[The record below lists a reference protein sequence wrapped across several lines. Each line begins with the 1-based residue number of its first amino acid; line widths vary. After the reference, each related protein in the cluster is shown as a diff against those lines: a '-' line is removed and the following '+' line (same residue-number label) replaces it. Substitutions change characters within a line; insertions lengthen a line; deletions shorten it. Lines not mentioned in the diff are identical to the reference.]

1 MTKPLRKRYLVS
13 KNSFLFLLFLLALCV
28 FGSLLL
34 GKYGFTARDYIDY
47 FGTAV
52 RGQNL
57 DAYKI
62 IHTLVM
68 EIRLPRIIA
77 CVLIGASLAISGAA
91 YQAMFINPLVSPSIL
106 GVLSGA
112 GFGAAVGMFF
122 GLSETLIQ
130 LSTFAFGFAAV
141 VCVLAVSALYSRSG
155 SVIVLVLGGVISGS
169 LFTSLLSVL
178 KYAADPND
186 TLPAITYFLMG
197 SLGFASKSFLQI
209 SILPMFAGIL
219 LLAFSGKYLNA
230 LSLGEE
236 EAKSLGVDVRR
247 VKIFVILTATFVSA
261 LSVTIAGIIGW
272 IGLIVPHI
280 ARFIYGADNRAVLVS
295 SAMIGAIFLLFCDS
309 FSRLIFTFEI
319 PIGIVTSL
327 FGIPMFIVVLR
338 RAKKGF

>member
-1 MTKPLRKRYLVS
+1 MS
-13 KNSFLFLLFLLALCV
+13 KKAFAFLALLLALCV
-28 FGSLLL
+28 AGSLLL
-34 GKYGFTARDYIDY
+34 GKYGFGVEDYARYVL
-47 FGTAV
+47 ALL
-52 RGQNL
+52 RGESL
-57 DAYKI
+57 KDFEVIY
-62 IHTLVM
+62 TLLL
-68 EIRLPRIIA
+68 EIRLPRILA

-91 YQAMFINPLVSPSIL
+91 YQAMFVNPLVSPSIL

-122 GLSETLIQ
+122 KLNEYLIQ
-130 LSTFAFGFAAV
+130 LSTFGFGFLAV
-141 VCVLAVSALYSRSG
+141 AVALGVSALYSRSG

-186 TLPAITYFLMG
+186 ALPAITYFLMG
-197 SLGFASKSFLQI
+197 SLGFASKSFIQI
-209 SILPMFAGIL
+209 SILPMCAGVL
-219 LLAFSGKYLNA
+219 LLALSGKYLNA

-236 EAKSLGVDVRR
+236 EAKSLGVNTTR
-247 VKIFVILTATFVSA
+247 VKIFIILVATFISA
-261 LSVTIAGIIGW
+261 LSVTVAGIIGW

-280 ARFIYGADNRAVLVS
+280 ARFIFGADNRAVLAS

-327 FGIPMFIVVLR
+327 FGIPMFIIVLR
-338 RAKKGF
+338 RAKRSF

>member
-1 MTKPLRKRYLVS
+1 MSKRAFA
-13 KNSFLFLLFLLALCV
+13 FLALLLALCV
-28 FGSLLL
+28 AGSLLL
-34 GKYGFTARDYIDY
+34 GKYGFGAEDYARYVTALL
-47 FGTAV
+47 
-52 RGQNL
+52 RGESL
-57 DAYKI
+57 KDFEVM
-62 IHTLVM
+62 HTLLL
-68 EIRLPRIIA
+68 EIRLPRILA

-91 YQAMFINPLVSPSIL
+91 YQAMFVNPLVSPSIL

-122 GLSETLIQ
+122 KFNEYLIQ
-130 LSTFAFGFAAV
+130 LSTFGFGFLAV
-141 VCVLAVSALYSRSG
+141 AVALGVSALYSRSG

-186 TLPAITYFLMG
+186 ALPAITYFLMG
-197 SLGFASKSFLQI
+197 SLGFASKSFIQI
-209 SILPMFAGIL
+209 SILPMCAGVL
-219 LLAFSGKYLNA
+219 LLALSGKYLNA

-236 EAKSLGVDVRR
+236 EAKSLGVNTAR
-247 VKIFVILTATFVSA
+247 VKIFIILVATFVSA

-280 ARFIYGADNRAVLVS
+280 ARFIFGADNRAVLAS

-327 FGIPMFIVVLR
+327 FGIPMFIIVLR
-338 RAKKGF
+338 RAKRSF

>member
-1 MTKPLRKRYLVS
+1 MSKRAFA
-13 KNSFLFLLFLLALCV
+13 FLALLLALCV
-28 FGSLLL
+28 AGSLLL
-34 GKYGFTARDYIDY
+34 GTYGFGAEDYARYAL
-47 FGTAV
+47 TLL
-52 RGQNL
+52 RGESL
-57 DAYKI
+57 KDFEVM
-62 IHTLVM
+62 HTLLL
-68 EIRLPRIIA
+68 EIRLPRILA

-91 YQAMFINPLVSPSIL
+91 YQAMFVNPLVSLSIL

-122 GLSETLIQ
+122 GLNEYLIQ
-130 LSTFAFGFAAV
+130 LSTFGFGFLAV
-141 VCVLAVSALYSRSG
+141 AVALGVSALYSRSG

-186 TLPAITYFLMG
+186 ALPAITYFLMG
-197 SLGFASKSFLQI
+197 SLGFASKSFIQI
-209 SILPMFAGIL
+209 SILPMCAGVL
-219 LLAFSGKYLNA
+219 LLALSGKYLNA

-236 EAKSLGVDVRR
+236 EAKSLGVNTAR
-247 VKIFVILTATFVSA
+247 VKIFIILVATFVSA

-280 ARFIYGADNRAVLVS
+280 ARFIFGADNRAVLAS

-338 RAKKGF
+338 RAKRNF

>member
-1 MTKPLRKRYLVS
+1 MS
-13 KNSFLFLLFLLALCV
+13 KKTFLFLLFLLALCV

-34 GKYGFTARDYIDY
+34 GKYGFTACDYIDY
-47 FGTAV
+47 FGAAV

-57 DAYKI
+57 DSYKI

-91 YQAMFINPLVSPSIL
+91 YQAMFVNPLVSPSIL

-122 GLSETLIQ
+122 GLSEALIQ

-141 VCVLAVSALYSRSG
+141 VCALVVSALYSRSG

-209 SILPMFAGIL
+209 SILPMLAGIL
-219 LLAFSGKYLNA
+219 LLALSGKYLNA

-236 EAKSLGVDVRR
+236 EAKSLGVDVRQ
-247 VKIFVILTATFVSA
+247 VKSFVILTATFVSA

>member
-1 MTKPLRKRYLVS
+1 MS
-13 KNSFLFLLFLLALCV
+13 KKAFAFLALLLALCV
-28 FGSLLL
+28 AGSLLL
-34 GKYGFTARDYIDY
+34 GKYGFGAEDYARYVTALL
-47 FGTAV
+47 
-52 RGQNL
+52 RGESL
-57 DAYKI
+57 KEYEVM
-62 IHTLVM
+62 HTLLL
-68 EIRLPRIIA
+68 EIRLPRILA

-91 YQAMFINPLVSPSIL
+91 YQAMFVNPLVSPSIL

-122 GLSETLIQ
+122 KLNEYLIQ
-130 LSTFAFGFAAV
+130 LSTFGFGFLAV
-141 VCVLAVSALYSRSG
+141 AVALGVSALYSRSG

-186 TLPAITYFLMG
+186 ALPAITYFLMG
-197 SLGFASKSFLQI
+197 SLGFASKSFIEI
-209 SILPMFAGIL
+209 SILPMCAGVL
-219 LLAFSGKYLNA
+219 LLALSGKYLNA

-236 EAKSLGVDVRR
+236 EAKSLGVNTAR
-247 VKIFVILTATFVSA
+247 VKIFIILVATFVSA

-280 ARFIYGADNRAVLVS
+280 ARFIFGADNRAVLAS

-309 FSRLIFTFEI
+309 FSRLVFTFEI

-327 FGIPMFIVVLR
+327 FGIPMFIIVLR
-338 RAKKGF
+338 RAKRSF

>member
-1 MTKPLRKRYLVS
+1 MS
-13 KNSFLFLLFLLALCV
+13 KKAFAFLTILLALCV
-28 FGSLLL
+28 AGSLLL
-34 GKYGFTARDYIDY
+34 GKYGFSAEDYARYVTALL
-47 FGTAV
+47 
-52 RGQNL
+52 RGESL
-57 DAYKI
+57 KDFDVM
-62 IHTLVM
+62 HTLLL
-68 EIRLPRIIA
+68 EIRLPRILA

-91 YQAMFINPLVSPSIL
+91 YQAMFVNPLVSPSIL

-122 GLSETLIQ
+122 KFNEYLIQ
-130 LSTFAFGFAAV
+130 LSTFGFGFLAV
-141 VCVLAVSALYSRSG
+141 AVALGVSALYSRSG

-186 TLPAITYFLMG
+186 ALPAITYFLMG
-197 SLGFASKSFLQI
+197 SLGFASKSFIQI
-209 SILPMFAGIL
+209 SILPMCAGVL
-219 LLAFSGKYLNA
+219 LLALSGKYLNA

-236 EAKSLGVDVRR
+236 EAKSLGVNTTR
-247 VKIFVILTATFVSA
+247 VKIFIILVATFISA

-280 ARFIYGADNRAVLVS
+280 ARFIFGADNRAVLAS

-327 FGIPMFIVVLR
+327 FGIPMFIIVLR
-338 RAKKGF
+338 RAKRSF

>member
-1 MTKPLRKRYLVS
+1 MS
-13 KNSFLFLLFLLALCV
+13 KKAFAFLALLLALCV
-28 FGSLLL
+28 SGSMLL
-34 GKYGFTARDYIDY
+34 GKYGFGAEDYARYVTALL
-47 FGTAV
+47 
-52 RGQNL
+52 RGESL
-57 DAYKI
+57 KDFEVM
-62 IHTLVM
+62 HTLLL
-68 EIRLPRIIA
+68 EIRLPRILA

-91 YQAMFINPLVSPSIL
+91 YQAMFVNPLVSPSIL

-122 GLSETLIQ
+122 KLNEYLIQ
-130 LSTFAFGFAAV
+130 LSTFGFGFLAV
-141 VCVLAVSALYSRSG
+141 AVALGVSALYSRSG

-186 TLPAITYFLMG
+186 ALPAITYFLMG
-197 SLGFASKSFLQI
+197 SLGFASKSFIQI
-209 SILPMFAGIL
+209 SILPMCAGVL
-219 LLAFSGKYLNA
+219 LLALSGKYLNA

-236 EAKSLGVDVRR
+236 EAKSLGVNTAR
-247 VKIFVILTATFVSA
+247 VKIFIILVATFVSA

-280 ARFIYGADNRAVLVS
+280 ARFIFGADNRAVLAS

-327 FGIPMFIVVLR
+327 FGIPMFIIVLR
-338 RAKKGF
+338 RAERSF

>member
-1 MTKPLRKRYLVS
+1 MSKRAFA
-13 KNSFLFLLFLLALCV
+13 FLALLLALCV
-28 FGSLLL
+28 AGSLLL
-34 GKYGFTARDYIDY
+34 GKYGFGAEDYARYVTALL
-47 FGTAV
+47 
-52 RGQNL
+52 RGESL
-57 DAYKI
+57 KDFEVM
-62 IHTLVM
+62 HTLLL
-68 EIRLPRIIA
+68 EIRLPRILA

-91 YQAMFINPLVSPSIL
+91 YQAMFVNSLISPSIL

-122 GLSETLIQ
+122 KFNEYLIQ
-130 LSTFAFGFAAV
+130 LSTFSFGF
-141 VCVLAVSALYSRSG
+141 LAVAVALGVSVLYSRSG

-186 TLPAITYFLMG
+186 ALPAITYFLMG
-197 SLGFASKSFLQI
+197 SLGFASKSFIQI
-209 SILPMFAGIL
+209 SILPMCAGVL
-219 LLAFSGKYLNA
+219 LLALSGKYLNA

-236 EAKSLGVDVRR
+236 EAKSLGVNVAR
-247 VKIFVILTATFVSA
+247 VKIFIILVATFVSA

-280 ARFIYGADNRAVLVS
+280 ARFIFGADNRAVLAS

-327 FGIPMFIVVLR
+327 FGIPMFIIVLR
-338 RAKKGF
+338 RAKRSF

>member
-1 MTKPLRKRYLVS
+1 MS
-13 KNSFLFLLFLLALCV
+13 KKAFAFLALLLALCV
-28 FGSLLL
+28 AGSMLL
-34 GKYGFTARDYIDY
+34 GKYGFSASDYINYVTALLKGENLKDY
-47 FGTAV
+47 EV
-52 RGQNL
+52 M
-57 DAYKI
+57 
-62 IHTLVM
+62 HTLLL
-68 EIRLPRIIA
+68 EIRLPRILA

-91 YQAMFINPLVSPSIL
+91 YQAMFVNPLVSPSIL

-122 GLSETLIQ
+122 KFNEYLIQ
-130 LSTFAFGFAAV
+130 LSTFGLGFLAV
-141 VCVLAVSALYSRSG
+141 AVALGVSALYSRSG

-197 SLGFASKSFLQI
+197 SLGFASKSFIEI
-209 SILPMFAGIL
+209 SILPMCAGVL
-219 LLAFSGKYLNA
+219 LLALSGKYLNA

-236 EAKSLGVDVRR
+236 EAKSLGVNVAR
-247 VKIFVILTATFVSA
+247 VKIFIILVATFVSA
-261 LSVTIAGIIGW
+261 LSVTIVGIIGW

-280 ARFIYGADNRAVLVS
+280 ARFIFGADNRAVLAS

-327 FGIPMFIVVLR
+327 FGIPMFIIVLR
-338 RAKKGF
+338 RAKRSF

>member
-1 MTKPLRKRYLVS
+1 MSKRA
-13 KNSFLFLLFLLALCV
+13 FAFLALLLTLCV
-28 FGSLLL
+28 AGSLLL
-34 GKYGFTARDYIDY
+34 GKYGFGAEDYARYVTALL
-47 FGTAV
+47 
-52 RGQNL
+52 RGESL
-57 DAYKI
+57 KDFEVM
-62 IHTLVM
+62 HTLLL
-68 EIRLPRIIA
+68 EIRLPRILA

-91 YQAMFINPLVSPSIL
+91 YQAMFVNPLVSPSIL

-122 GLSETLIQ
+122 KLNEYLIQ
-130 LSTFAFGFAAV
+130 LSTFGFGFLAV
-141 VCVLAVSALYSRSG
+141 AVALGVSALYSRSG

-186 TLPAITYFLMG
+186 ALPAITYFLMG
-197 SLGFASKSFLQI
+197 SLGFASKSFIQI
-209 SILPMFAGIL
+209 SILPMCAGVL
-219 LLAFSGKYLNA
+219 LLALSGKYLNA

-236 EAKSLGVDVRR
+236 EAKSLGVNVAQ
-247 VKIFVILTATFVSA
+247 VKIFIILVATFVSA

-280 ARFIYGADNRAVLVS
+280 ARFIFGADNRAVLAS

-327 FGIPMFIVVLR
+327 FGIPMFIIVLR
-338 RAKKGF
+338 RAKRSF

>member
-1 MTKPLRKRYLVS
+1 MSKRAFA
-13 KNSFLFLLFLLALCV
+13 FLALLLALCV
-28 FGSLLL
+28 AGSLLL
-34 GKYGFTARDYIDY
+34 GKYGFGAEDYARYVTALL
-47 FGTAV
+47 
-52 RGQNL
+52 RGESL
-57 DAYKI
+57 KDFEVM
-62 IHTLVM
+62 HTLLL
-68 EIRLPRIIA
+68 EIRLPRILA

-91 YQAMFINPLVSPSIL
+91 YQAMFVNSLISPSIL

-122 GLSETLIQ
+122 KFNEYLIQ
-130 LSTFAFGFAAV
+130 LSTFSFGFLAV
-141 VCVLAVSALYSRSG
+141 AVALGVSALYSRSG

-186 TLPAITYFLMG
+186 ALPAITYFLMG
-197 SLGFASKSFLQI
+197 SLGFASKSFIQI
-209 SILPMFAGIL
+209 SILPMCAGVL
-219 LLAFSGKYLNA
+219 LLALSGKYLNA

-236 EAKSLGVDVRR
+236 EAKSLGVNVAR
-247 VKIFVILTATFVSA
+247 VKIFIILVATFVSA

-280 ARFIYGADNRAVLVS
+280 ARFIFGADNRAVLAS

-327 FGIPMFIVVLR
+327 FGIPMFIIVLR
-338 RAKKGF
+338 RAKRSF

>member
-1 MTKPLRKRYLVS
+1 MSKRAFA
-13 KNSFLFLLFLLALCV
+13 FLALLLALCV
-28 FGSLLL
+28 AGSLLL
-34 GKYGFTARDYIDY
+34 GKYGFGASDYINY
-47 FGTAV
+47 VTALLK
-52 RGQNL
+52 GENL
-57 DAYKI
+57 KEYEVMQ
-62 IHTLVM
+62 TLLL

-91 YQAMFINPLVSPSIL
+91 YQAMFVNPLVSPSIL

-122 GLSETLIQ
+122 KFNEYLIQ
-130 LSTFAFGFAAV
+130 LSTFGFGFLAV
-141 VCVLAVSALYSRSG
+141 AVALGVSALYSRSG

-186 TLPAITYFLMG
+186 ALPAITYFLMG
-197 SLGFASKSFLQI
+197 SLGFASKSFIQI
-209 SILPMFAGIL
+209 SILPMCAGVL
-219 LLAFSGKYLNA
+219 LLALSGKYLNA

-236 EAKSLGVDVRR
+236 EAKSLGVNVAR
-247 VKIFVILTATFVSA
+247 VKIFIIFVATFVSA

-272 IGLIVPHI
+272 IGLIVPHV
-280 ARFIYGADNRAVLVS
+280 ARFIFGADNRAVLAS

-327 FGIPMFIVVLR
+327 FGIPMFIIVLR
-338 RAKKGF
+338 RAKRSF

>member
-1 MTKPLRKRYLVS
+1 MS
-13 KNSFLFLLFLLALCV
+13 KKAFAFLALLLALCV
-28 FGSLLL
+28 AGSLLL
-34 GKYGFTARDYIDY
+34 GKYGFGAEDYARYVTALLK
-47 FGTAV
+47 GE
-52 RGQNL
+52 NL
-57 DAYKI
+57 KEYEVM
-62 IHTLVM
+62 HTLLL
-68 EIRLPRIIA
+68 EIRLPRILA

-91 YQAMFINPLVSPSIL
+91 YQAMFVNPLVSPSIL

-122 GLSETLIQ
+122 KFNEYLIQ
-130 LSTFAFGFAAV
+130 LSTFGFGFLAV
-141 VCVLAVSALYSRSG
+141 AVALGVSALYSRSG

-186 TLPAITYFLMG
+186 ALPAITYFLMG
-197 SLGFASKSFLQI
+197 SLGFASKSFIQI
-209 SILPMFAGIL
+209 SILPMCAGIL
-219 LLAFSGKYLNA
+219 LLALSGKYLNA

-236 EAKSLGVDVRR
+236 EAKSLGVNTTR
-247 VKIFVILTATFVSA
+247 VKIFIILVATFVSA

-280 ARFIYGADNRAVLVS
+280 ARFIFGADNRAVLAS

-309 FSRLIFTFEI
+309 FSRFIFTFEI

-327 FGIPMFIVVLR
+327 FGIPMFIIVLR
-338 RAKKGF
+338 RAKRSF

>member
-1 MTKPLRKRYLVS
+1 MSKRAFA
-13 KNSFLFLLFLLALCV
+13 FLALLLALCV
-28 FGSLLL
+28 AGSLLL
-34 GKYGFTARDYIDY
+34 GKYGFSAEDYARYVTALL
-47 FGTAV
+47 
-52 RGQNL
+52 RGESL
-57 DAYKI
+57 KDFEVM
-62 IHTLVM
+62 HTLLL
-68 EIRLPRIIA
+68 EIRLPRILA

-91 YQAMFINPLVSPSIL
+91 YQAMFVNPLVSPSIL

-122 GLSETLIQ
+122 KFNEYLIQ
-130 LSTFAFGFAAV
+130 LSTFGFGFLAV
-141 VCVLAVSALYSRSG
+141 AVALGVSALYSRSG

-186 TLPAITYFLMG
+186 ALPAITYFLMN
-197 SLGFASKSFLQI
+197 SLGFASKSFIQI
-209 SILPMFAGIL
+209 SILPMCVGIL
-219 LLAFSGKYLNA
+219 LLALSGKYLNA

-236 EAKSLGVDVRR
+236 EAKSLGVNTAR
-247 VKIFVILTATFVSA
+247 VKIFIILVATFVSA

-280 ARFIYGADNRAVLVS
+280 ARFIFGADNRAVLAS

-327 FGIPMFIVVLR
+327 FGIPMFIIVLR
-338 RAKKGF
+338 RAKRSF

>member
-1 MTKPLRKRYLVS
+1 MS
-13 KNSFLFLLFLLALCV
+13 KKAFAFLALLLALCIA
-28 FGSLLL
+28 GSLLL
-34 GKYGFTARDYIDY
+34 GKYGFGASDYINY
-47 FGTAV
+47 VTVLLKGE
-52 RGQNL
+52 NL
-57 DAYKI
+57 KEYEVM
-62 IHTLVM
+62 HTLLL
-68 EIRLPRIIA
+68 EIRLPRILA

-91 YQAMFINPLVSPSIL
+91 YQAMFVNPLVSPSIL

-122 GLSETLIQ
+122 KFNEYLIQ
-130 LSTFAFGFAAV
+130 LSTFGFGF
-141 VCVLAVSALYSRSG
+141 LAVAMALGVSAMYSRSG

-197 SLGFASKSFLQI
+197 SLGFASKSFIEI
-209 SILPMFAGIL
+209 SILPMCAGVL
-219 LLAFSGKYLNA
+219 LLALSGKYLNA

-236 EAKSLGVDVRR
+236 EAKSLGVNTAQ
-247 VKIFVILTATFVSA
+247 VKIFIILVATFVSA

-272 IGLIVPHI
+272 IGLIVPHV
-280 ARFIYGADNRAVLVS
+280 ARFIFGADNRAVLAS

-327 FGIPMFIVVLR
+327 FGIPMFIIVLR
-338 RAKKGF
+338 RAKRSF

>member
-1 MTKPLRKRYLVS
+1 MSKRA
-13 KNSFLFLLFLLALCV
+13 FAFLALLLTLCV
-28 FGSLLL
+28 AGSLLL
-34 GKYGFTARDYIDY
+34 GKYGFSAEDYARYVTALL
-47 FGTAV
+47 
-52 RGQNL
+52 RGESL
-57 DAYKI
+57 KDFEVM
-62 IHTLVM
+62 HTLLL
-68 EIRLPRIIA
+68 EIRLPRILA

-91 YQAMFINPLVSPSIL
+91 YQAMFVNPLVSPSIL

-122 GLSETLIQ
+122 KFNEYLIQ
-130 LSTFAFGFAAV
+130 LSTFGFGFLAV
-141 VCVLAVSALYSRSG
+141 AVALGVSALYSRSG

-178 KYAADPND
+178 KYAADPSD
-186 TLPAITYFLMG
+186 ALPAITYFLMG
-197 SLGFASKSFLQI
+197 SLGFASKSFIEI
-209 SILPMFAGIL
+209 SILPMCAGVL
-219 LLAFSGKYLNA
+219 LLALSGKYLNA

-236 EAKSLGVDVRR
+236 EAKSLGVNTTR
-247 VKIFVILTATFVSA
+247 VKIFIILVATFISA

-280 ARFIYGADNRAVLVS
+280 ARFIFGADNRAVLAS

-338 RAKKGF
+338 RAKRNF

>member
-1 MTKPLRKRYLVS
+1 MSKRAFA
-13 KNSFLFLLFLLALCV
+13 FLALLLALCV
-28 FGSLLL
+28 AGSLLL
-34 GKYGFTARDYIDY
+34 GKYGFSAEDYARYVTALL
-47 FGTAV
+47 
-52 RGQNL
+52 RGESL
-57 DAYKI
+57 KDFDVM
-62 IHTLVM
+62 HTLLL
-68 EIRLPRIIA
+68 EIRLPRILA

-91 YQAMFINPLVSPSIL
+91 YQAMFVNPLVSPSIL

-122 GLSETLIQ
+122 KLNEYLIQ
-130 LSTFAFGFAAV
+130 LSTFGFGFLAV
-141 VCVLAVSALYSRSG
+141 AVALGVSALYSRSG

-186 TLPAITYFLMG
+186 ALPAITYFLMG
-197 SLGFASKSFLQI
+197 SLGFASKSFIEI
-209 SILPMFAGIL
+209 SILPMCAGIL
-219 LLAFSGKYLNA
+219 LLALSGKYLNA

-236 EAKSLGVDVRR
+236 EAKSLGVNTTR
-247 VKIFVILTATFVSA
+247 VKIFIILVATFVSA

-280 ARFIYGADNRAVLVS
+280 ARFIFGADNRAVLAS

-327 FGIPMFIVVLR
+327 FGIPIFIVVLR
-338 RAKKGF
+338 RAKRSF

>member
-1 MTKPLRKRYLVS
+1 MS
-13 KNSFLFLLFLLALCV
+13 KKAFAFLALLLTLCV
-28 FGSLLL
+28 AGSLLL
-34 GKYGFTARDYIDY
+34 GKYGFGAEDYARY
-47 FGTAV
+47 ALALL
-52 RGQNL
+52 RGESL
-57 DAYKI
+57 KDFEVM
-62 IHTLVM
+62 HTLLL
-68 EIRLPRIIA
+68 EIRLPRILA

-91 YQAMFINPLVSPSIL
+91 YQAMFVNPLVSPSIL

-122 GLSETLIQ
+122 RLNEYLIQ
-130 LSTFAFGFAAV
+130 LSTFGFGFFAV
-141 VCVLAVSALYSRSG
+141 AVALGVSALYSRSG

-186 TLPAITYFLMG
+186 ALPAITYFLMG
-197 SLGFASKSFLQI
+197 SLGFASKSFIQI
-209 SILPMFAGIL
+209 SILPMCAGVL
-219 LLAFSGKYLNA
+219 LLALSGKYLNA

-236 EAKSLGVDVRR
+236 EAKSLGVNVAR
-247 VKIFVILTATFVSA
+247 VKIFIILVATFVSA

-280 ARFIYGADNRAVLVS
+280 ARFIFGADNRAVLAS

-309 FSRLIFTFEI
+309 FSRLVFTFEI

-338 RAKKGF
+338 RAKRSF

>member
-1 MTKPLRKRYLVS
+1 MS
-13 KNSFLFLLFLLALCV
+13 KKAFAFLALLLALCV
-28 FGSLLL
+28 AGSLLL
-34 GKYGFTARDYIDY
+34 GKYGFGAEDYARY
-47 FGTAV
+47 ALALL
-52 RGQNL
+52 RGESL
-57 DAYKI
+57 KDFEVM
-62 IHTLVM
+62 HTLLL
-68 EIRLPRIIA
+68 EIRLPRILA

-91 YQAMFINPLVSPSIL
+91 YQAMFVNPLVSPSIL

-122 GLSETLIQ
+122 KLNEYLIQ
-130 LSTFAFGFAAV
+130 LSTFGFGFLAV
-141 VCVLAVSALYSRSG
+141 AVALGVSALYSRSG

-186 TLPAITYFLMG
+186 ALPAITYFLMG
-197 SLGFASKSFLQI
+197 SLGFASKSFIQI
-209 SILPMFAGIL
+209 SILPMCAGIL
-219 LLAFSGKYLNA
+219 LLALSGKYLNA

-236 EAKSLGVDVRR
+236 EAKSLGVNTAR
-247 VKIFVILTATFVSA
+247 VKIFIILVATFISA

-280 ARFIYGADNRAVLVS
+280 ARFIFGADNRAVLAS

-327 FGIPMFIVVLR
+327 FGIPMFIIVLR
-338 RAKKGF
+338 RAKRSF

>member
-1 MTKPLRKRYLVS
+1 MSKRAFA
-13 KNSFLFLLFLLALCV
+13 FLALLLALCV
-28 FGSLLL
+28 TGSLLL
-34 GKYGFTARDYIDY
+34 GKYGFGAEDYARYVTALL
-47 FGTAV
+47 
-52 RGQNL
+52 RGESL
-57 DAYKI
+57 KDFEVM
-62 IHTLVM
+62 HTLLL
-68 EIRLPRIIA
+68 EIRLPRILA

-91 YQAMFINPLVSPSIL
+91 YQAMFVNPLVSPSIL

-122 GLSETLIQ
+122 KLNEYLIQ
-130 LSTFAFGFAAV
+130 LSTFGFGF
-141 VCVLAVSALYSRSG
+141 LAVAVALGISALYSRSG

-186 TLPAITYFLMG
+186 ALPAITYFLMG
-197 SLGFASKSFLQI
+197 SLGFASKSFIQI
-209 SILPMFAGIL
+209 SILPMCAGVL
-219 LLAFSGKYLNA
+219 LLALSGKYLNA

-236 EAKSLGVDVRR
+236 EAKSLGVNVAR
-247 VKIFVILTATFVSA
+247 VKIFIILAATFVSA

-280 ARFIYGADNRAVLVS
+280 ARFIFGADNRAVLAS

-338 RAKKGF
+338 RAKRSF

>member
-1 MTKPLRKRYLVS
+1 MSKRAFA
-13 KNSFLFLLFLLALCV
+13 FLALLLALCV
-28 FGSLLL
+28 AGSLLL
-34 GKYGFTARDYIDY
+34 GKYGFSTEDYARYVTALL
-47 FGTAV
+47 
-52 RGQNL
+52 RGESL
-57 DAYKI
+57 KDFEVM
-62 IHTLVM
+62 HTLLL
-68 EIRLPRIIA
+68 EIRLPRILA

-91 YQAMFINPLVSPSIL
+91 YQAMFVNPLVSPSIL

-122 GLSETLIQ
+122 GLNEYLIQ
-130 LSTFAFGFAAV
+130 LSTFGFGFLAV
-141 VCVLAVSALYSRSG
+141 AVALGVSALYSRSG

-186 TLPAITYFLMG
+186 ALPAITYFLMG
-197 SLGFASKSFLQI
+197 SLGFASKSFIQI
-209 SILPMFAGIL
+209 SILPMCAGVL
-219 LLAFSGKYLNA
+219 LLALSGKYLNA

-236 EAKSLGVDVRR
+236 EAKSLGVNTAR
-247 VKIFVILTATFVSA
+247 VKIFIILVATFVSA

-280 ARFIYGADNRAVLVS
+280 ARFIFGADNRAVLAS

-338 RAKKGF
+338 RAKRNF

>member
-1 MTKPLRKRYLVS
+1 MS
-13 KNSFLFLLFLLALCV
+13 KKAFAFLALLLALCV
-28 FGSLLL
+28 AGSLLL
-34 GKYGFTARDYIDY
+34 GKYGFSAEDYARYVTALL
-47 FGTAV
+47 
-52 RGQNL
+52 RGESL
-57 DAYKI
+57 KDFEVM
-62 IHTLVM
+62 HTLLL
-68 EIRLPRIIA
+68 EIRLPRILA

-91 YQAMFINPLVSPSIL
+91 YQAMFVNPLVSPSIL

-122 GLSETLIQ
+122 KLNEYLIQ
-130 LSTFAFGFAAV
+130 LSTFGFGFLAV
-141 VCVLAVSALYSRSG
+141 AVALGVSALYSRSG

-186 TLPAITYFLMG
+186 ALPAITYFLMG
-197 SLGFASKSFLQI
+197 SLGFASKSFIQI
-209 SILPMFAGIL
+209 SILPMCAGIL
-219 LLAFSGKYLNA
+219 LLALSGKYLNA

-236 EAKSLGVDVRR
+236 EAKSLGVNTTR
-247 VKIFVILTATFVSA
+247 VKIFIILVATFVSA

-280 ARFIYGADNRAVLVS
+280 ARFIFGADNRAVLAS

-327 FGIPMFIVVLR
+327 FGIPMFIIVLR
-338 RAKKGF
+338 RAKRSF

>member
-1 MTKPLRKRYLVS
+1 MSKRAFA
-13 KNSFLFLLFLLALCV
+13 FLALLLALCV
-28 FGSLLL
+28 AGSLLL
-34 GKYGFTARDYIDY
+34 GKYGFGAEDYARYVTALL
-47 FGTAV
+47 
-52 RGQNL
+52 RGESL
-57 DAYKI
+57 KDFEVM
-62 IHTLVM
+62 HTLLL
-68 EIRLPRIIA
+68 EIRLPRILA

-91 YQAMFINPLVSPSIL
+91 YQAMFVNPLVSPSIL

-122 GLSETLIQ
+122 KLNEYLIQ
-130 LSTFAFGFAAV
+130 FSTFGFGFLAV
-141 VCVLAVSALYSRSG
+141 AVALGVSALYSRSG

-186 TLPAITYFLMG
+186 ALPAITYFLMG
-197 SLGFASKSFLQI
+197 SLGFASKSFIQI
-209 SILPMFAGIL
+209 SILPMCAGVL
-219 LLAFSGKYLNA
+219 LLALSGKYLNA

-236 EAKSLGVDVRR
+236 EAKSLGVNTTR
-247 VKIFVILTATFVSA
+247 VKIFIILVATFVSA
-261 LSVTIAGIIGW
+261 LSVTIADIIGW

-280 ARFIYGADNRAVLVS
+280 ARFIFGADNRAVLAS

-327 FGIPMFIVVLR
+327 FGIPMFIIVLR
-338 RAKKGF
+338 RAKRSF

>member
-1 MTKPLRKRYLVS
+1 MS
-13 KNSFLFLLFLLALCV
+13 KKAFAFLALLLALCV
-28 FGSLLL
+28 AGSLLL
-34 GKYGFTARDYIDY
+34 GKYGFGAEDYARYVTALL
-47 FGTAV
+47 
-52 RGQNL
+52 RGESL
-57 DAYKI
+57 KDFEVM
-62 IHTLVM
+62 HTLLL
-68 EIRLPRIIA
+68 EIRLPRILA

-91 YQAMFINPLVSPSIL
+91 YQAMFVNPLVSPSIL

-122 GLSETLIQ
+122 KLNEYLIQ
-130 LSTFAFGFAAV
+130 LSTFGFGFLAV
-141 VCVLAVSALYSRSG
+141 AVALGVSALYSRSG

-186 TLPAITYFLMG
+186 ALLAITYFLMG
-197 SLGFASKSFLQI
+197 SLGFTSKSFIQI
-209 SILPMFAGIL
+209 SILPMCAGVL
-219 LLAFSGKYLNA
+219 LLALSGKYLNA

-236 EAKSLGVDVRR
+236 EAKSLGVNTTR
-247 VKIFVILTATFVSA
+247 VKIFIILVATFVSA

-280 ARFIYGADNRAVLVS
+280 ARFIFGADNRAVLAS

-327 FGIPMFIVVLR
+327 FGIPMFIIVLR
-338 RAKKGF
+338 RAKRSF

>member
-1 MTKPLRKRYLVS
+1 MS
-13 KNSFLFLLFLLALCV
+13 KKAFAFLALLLALCV
-28 FGSLLL
+28 AGSLLL
-34 GKYGFTARDYIDY
+34 GKYGFSASDYACYVTALLK
-47 FGTAV
+47 GE
-52 RGQNL
+52 NL
-57 DAYKI
+57 KEYEVM
-62 IHTLVM
+62 HTLLL
-68 EIRLPRIIA
+68 EIRLPRILA

-91 YQAMFINPLVSPSIL
+91 YQAMFVNPLVSPSIL

-122 GLSETLIQ
+122 RLNEYLIQ
-130 LSTFAFGFAAV
+130 LSTFGFGFLAV
-141 VCVLAVSALYSRSG
+141 AVALGVSALYSRSG

-186 TLPAITYFLMG
+186 ALPAITYFLMG
-197 SLGFASKSFLQI
+197 SLGFASKSFIEI
-209 SILPMFAGIL
+209 SILPMCAGVL
-219 LLAFSGKYLNA
+219 LLALSGKYLNA

-236 EAKSLGVDVRR
+236 EAKSLGVNTAW
-247 VKIFVILTATFVSA
+247 VKIFIILVATFVSA

-280 ARFIYGADNRAVLVS
+280 ARFIFGADNRAVLAS

-327 FGIPMFIVVLR
+327 FGIPMFIIVLR
-338 RAKKGF
+338 RAKRSF

>member
-1 MTKPLRKRYLVS
+1 MS
-13 KNSFLFLLFLLALCV
+13 KKAFAFLALLLALCV
-28 FGSLLL
+28 AGSLLL
-34 GKYGFTARDYIDY
+34 GKYGFGAEDYARYVTALL
-47 FGTAV
+47 
-52 RGQNL
+52 RGESL
-57 DAYKI
+57 KDFEVM
-62 IHTLVM
+62 HTLLL
-68 EIRLPRIIA
+68 EIRLPRILA

-91 YQAMFINPLVSPSIL
+91 YQAMFVNPLVSPSIL

-122 GLSETLIQ
+122 KFNEYLIQ
-130 LSTFAFGFAAV
+130 LSTFGFGFLAV
-141 VCVLAVSALYSRSG
+141 AVALGVSALYSRSG

-186 TLPAITYFLMG
+186 ALPAITYFLMG
-197 SLGFASKSFLQI
+197 SLGFASKSFIKI
-209 SILPMFAGIL
+209 SILPMCAGVL
-219 LLAFSGKYLNA
+219 LLALSGKYLNA

-236 EAKSLGVDVRR
+236 EAKSLGVNVAR
-247 VKIFVILTATFVSA
+247 VKIFIILVATFVSA

-280 ARFIYGADNRAVLVS
+280 ARFIFGADNRAVLAS

-327 FGIPMFIVVLR
+327 FGIPMFIIVLR
-338 RAKKGF
+338 RAKRSF

>member
-1 MTKPLRKRYLVS
+1 MSKRAFA
-13 KNSFLFLLFLLALCV
+13 FLALLLALCV
-28 FGSLLL
+28 AGSLLL
-34 GKYGFTARDYIDY
+34 GKYGFSAEDYARYVI
-47 FGTAV
+47 ALL
-52 RGQNL
+52 RGESL
-57 DAYKI
+57 KDFEVMD
-62 IHTLVM
+62 TLLL
-68 EIRLPRIIA
+68 EIRLPRILA

-91 YQAMFINPLVSPSIL
+91 YQAMFVNPLVSPSIL

-122 GLSETLIQ
+122 KFNEYLIQ
-130 LSTFAFGFAAV
+130 LSTFGFGFLAV
-141 VCVLAVSALYSRSG
+141 AVALGVSALYSRSG

-178 KYAADPND
+178 KYAADPSD
-186 TLPAITYFLMG
+186 ALPAITYFLMG
-197 SLGFASKSFLQI
+197 SLGFASKSFIQI
-209 SILPMFAGIL
+209 SILPMCAGIL
-219 LLAFSGKYLNA
+219 LLALSGKYLNA

-236 EAKSLGVDVRR
+236 EAKSLGVNTAR
-247 VKIFVILTATFVSA
+247 VKIFIILVATFVSA

-280 ARFIYGADNRAVLVS
+280 ARFIFGADNRAVLAS

-327 FGIPMFIVVLR
+327 FGIPMFIIVLR
-338 RAKKGF
+338 RAKRSF

>member
-1 MTKPLRKRYLVS
+1 MS
-13 KNSFLFLLFLLALCV
+13 KKAFAFLALLLALCV
-28 FGSLLL
+28 AGSLLL
-34 GKYGFTARDYIDY
+34 GKYGFSAEDYARY
-47 FGTAV
+47 ALALL
-52 RGQNL
+52 RGESL
-57 DAYKI
+57 KDFEVM
-62 IHTLVM
+62 HTLLL
-68 EIRLPRIIA
+68 EIRLPRILA

-91 YQAMFINPLVSPSIL
+91 YQAMFVNPLVSPSIL

-122 GLSETLIQ
+122 KFNEYLIQ
-130 LSTFAFGFAAV
+130 LSTFGFGFLAV
-141 VCVLAVSALYSRSG
+141 AVALGVSALYSRSG

-186 TLPAITYFLMG
+186 ALPAITYFLMG
-197 SLGFASKSFLQI
+197 SLGFASKSFIQI
-209 SILPMFAGIL
+209 SILPMCAGVL
-219 LLAFSGKYLNA
+219 LLALSGKYLNA

-236 EAKSLGVDVRR
+236 EAKSLGVNTAR
-247 VKIFVILTATFVSA
+247 VKIFIILIATFVSA

-280 ARFIYGADNRAVLVS
+280 ARFIFGADNRAVLAS

-327 FGIPMFIVVLR
+327 FGIPMFIIVLR
-338 RAKKGF
+338 RAKRNF

>member
-1 MTKPLRKRYLVS
+1 MS
-13 KNSFLFLLFLLALCV
+13 KKAFAFLALLLALCV
-28 FGSLLL
+28 AGSLLL
-34 GKYGFTARDYIDY
+34 GKYGFSAEDYARY
-47 FGTAV
+47 ALALL
-52 RGQNL
+52 RGESL
-57 DAYKI
+57 KDFEVM
-62 IHTLVM
+62 HTLLL
-68 EIRLPRIIA
+68 EIRLPRILA

-91 YQAMFINPLVSPSIL
+91 YQAMFVNPLVSPSIL

-122 GLSETLIQ
+122 KLNEYLIQ
-130 LSTFAFGFAAV
+130 LSTFGFGFLAV
-141 VCVLAVSALYSRSG
+141 TVALGVSALYSRSG

-186 TLPAITYFLMG
+186 ALPAITYFLMG
-197 SLGFASKSFLQI
+197 SLGFASKSFIEI
-209 SILPMFAGIL
+209 SILPMCAGVL
-219 LLAFSGKYLNA
+219 LLALSGKYLNA

-236 EAKSLGVDVRR
+236 EAKSLGVNTAR
-247 VKIFVILTATFVSA
+247 VKIFIILIATFVSA

-280 ARFIYGADNRAVLVS
+280 ARFIFGADNRAVLAS

-338 RAKKGF
+338 RAKRSF